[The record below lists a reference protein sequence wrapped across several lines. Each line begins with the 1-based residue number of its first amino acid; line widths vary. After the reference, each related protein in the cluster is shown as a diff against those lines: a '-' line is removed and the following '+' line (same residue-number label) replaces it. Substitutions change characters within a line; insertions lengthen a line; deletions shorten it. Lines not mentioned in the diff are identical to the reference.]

1 MEQESGFIIEPEL
14 DGQDAAP
21 QLLHRSD
28 AGFSEV
34 WRVTKFSQFVVLK
47 ALKPEYRGNP
57 VYETLLRKE
66 FEIGYSLNH
75 PSVCRTWHFRHHPQ
89 LGNCIEMEWID
100 GATLEER
107 FRDVRPDEGLFRKIA
122 GELCDAV
129 AYLHSRQVIHRDI
142 KPSNILITHNGD
154 NVKLIDFG
162 LADSDDSAVLKMAV
176 GTERYIAPEILAGK
190 QADVRTDIWGVGR
203 VLSVFTGAHR
213 GALRK
218 ATALRPEDRY
228 PNMAAFK
235 EALFERTARAWIYV
249 AVAFASLLFIGFALW
264 NRQGREGAGTGVKE
278 TSAEVTGVV
287 SENAGAT
294 GVSAPAAGTVSS
306 ADSLQAPSPAL
317 RPSARSAASG
327 KPAAENNP
335 SARNK
340 PANANKPAA
349 KGNPAAEGQASREE
363 VDDLF
368 RRATEVFE

>member
-107 FRDVRPDEGLFRKIA
+107 FRDARPDEGLFRKIA

-162 LADSDDSAVLKMAV
+162 RRADGYLGSGPGVV
-176 GTERYIAPEILAGK
+176 GL
-190 QADVRTDIWGVGR
+190 
-203 VLSVFTGAHR
+203 HR
-213 GALRK
+213 
-218 ATALRPEDRY
+218 RP
-228 PNMAAFK
+228 P
-235 EALFERTARAWIYV
+235 W
-249 AVAFASLLFIGFALW
+249 GFAKSD
-264 NRQGREGAGTGVKE
+264 G
-278 TSAEVTGVV
+278 
-287 SENAGAT
+287 
-294 GVSAPAAGTVSS
+294 P
-306 ADSLQAPSPAL
+306 
-317 RPSARSAASG
+317 ASG
-327 KPAAENNP
+327 GPLSKYGRLQGSFVGPSCQDLAICSRCRRSPYWPGNLAAM
-335 SARNK
+335 
-340 PANANKPAA
+340 
-349 KGNPAAEGQASREE
+349 AAEGSCGRTRHNEG
-363 VDDLF
+363 VGS
-368 RRATEVFE
+368 